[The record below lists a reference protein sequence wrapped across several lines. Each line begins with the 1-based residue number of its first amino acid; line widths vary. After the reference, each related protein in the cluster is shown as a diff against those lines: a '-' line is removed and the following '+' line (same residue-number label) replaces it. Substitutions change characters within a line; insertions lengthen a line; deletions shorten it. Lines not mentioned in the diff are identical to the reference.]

1 MIKLKLDTSRK
12 ERHFRRQFATNIRLT
27 AHILDILLMNSCN
40 TDIFFSNYY
49 HLLSVHF
56 ELLSSNPLRKTKY
69 VIKGYVSVR
78 VDRLT

>member
-12 ERHFRRQFATNIRLT
+12 ERQFRRQFATNIRLT
-27 AHILDILLMNSCN
+27 
-40 TDIFFSNYY
+40 
-49 HLLSVHF
+49 V
-56 ELLSSNPLRKTKY
+56 LLSSNPLRKTKY